1 MNKELSMMIE
11 YIMSKGH
18 STMNMNDIEI
28 FKLYKELKD
37 DE

>member
-1 MNKELSMMIE
+1 MNKELSMMIK

-18 STMNMNDIEI
+18 TTTNMSDIEI